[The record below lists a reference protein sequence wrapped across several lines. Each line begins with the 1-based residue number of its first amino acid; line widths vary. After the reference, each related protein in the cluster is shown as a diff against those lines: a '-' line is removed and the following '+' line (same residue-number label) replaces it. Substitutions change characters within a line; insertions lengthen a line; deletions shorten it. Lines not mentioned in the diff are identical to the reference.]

1 MEKHEDN
8 LDKLLKAELEKEA
21 GEIMEEMDSDES
33 LQDISFP
40 EDLDEKMWS
49 KIQEYEEQQKAYEK
63 LSDADK
69 EAIRLGREV
78 QALRGGENTKDHLKK
93 DVENDSYIDNVVPI
107 EYVKHETDNKASDDG
122 TNEEIEKKAG
132 KKRERWQAIAKGA
145 AEQSKRG
152 IVPQVQD
159 VMSFQEAMNYAKEL
173 DVVLVP
179 YELQEGMKATE
190 AVISKIEPDQS
201 VGIFIGPEGG
211 FDESEI
217 EQAKEAG
224 AIPITLGKRI
234 LRTETAGLTTL
245 SILMY
250 HLECREQLD
259 DKNIR

>member
-1 MEKHEDN
+1 MHRFYVEHPASAGKTAVLSPEESAHAARVLRLRPGEEIVLLDGQTLWSAKLEVVN
-8 LDKLLKAELEKEA
+8 DRACEARVLSALPSPEPCAKVTLIQGLPKSDKLEW
-21 GEIMEEMDSDES
+21 IV
-33 LQDISFP
+33 
-40 EDLDEKMWS
+40 
-49 KIQEYEEQQKAYEK
+49 QKAVELGAYRIVPFAAKRSVVK
-63 LSDADK
+63 LD
-69 EAIRLGREV
+69 
-78 QALRGGENTKDHLKK
+78 Q
-93 DVENDSYIDNVVPI
+93 
-107 EYVKHETDNKASDDG
+107 
-122 TNEEIEKKAG
+122 KKAG

-190 AVISKIEPDQS
+190 AVISKIEPGQS

>member
-1 MEKHEDN
+1 M
-8 LDKLLKAELEKEA
+8 
-21 GEIMEEMDSDES
+21 GWIV
-33 LQDISFP
+33 
-40 EDLDEKMWS
+40 
-49 KIQEYEEQQKAYEK
+49 QKAVELGAYCIVPFAAKRSVVK
-63 LSDADK
+63 LD
-69 EAIRLGREV
+69 
-78 QALRGGENTKDHLKK
+78 Q
-93 DVENDSYIDNVVPI
+93 
-107 EYVKHETDNKASDDG
+107 
-122 TNEEIEKKAG
+122 KKAG

-152 IVPQVQD
+152 IVPQVRN
-159 VMSFQEAMNYAKEL
+159 VMSFREAMNYAKEL

-190 AVISKIEPDQS
+190 AVISKIEPGQS

-217 EQAKEAG
+217 DQAKETG

-250 HLECREQLD
+250 HLECREQLE

>member
-1 MEKHEDN
+1 MQQFFAEPSWITESEILIRGADLNHMKNVLRMKVGEDVRINDGQGTTYLCCLNRYEKDQAVLDVFRKLDTETELPSEIILFQGLPKGDKMEW
-8 LDKLLKAELEKEA
+8 
-21 GEIMEEMDSDES
+21 IV
-33 LQDISFP
+33 
-40 EDLDEKMWS
+40 
-49 KIQEYEEQQKAYEK
+49 QKAVELGAYHIVPFAAKRSVVK
-63 LSDADK
+63 LD
-69 EAIRLGREV
+69 
-78 QALRGGENTKDHLKK
+78 Q
-93 DVENDSYIDNVVPI
+93 
-107 EYVKHETDNKASDDG
+107 
-122 TNEEIEKKAG
+122 KKAG

-190 AVISKIEPDQS
+190 AVISKIEPGQS

-217 EQAKEAG
+217 EQAEEAG
-224 AIPITLGKRI
+224 AVPITLGKRI

>member
-1 MEKHEDN
+1 MQHFFADPSCVDGEQIRLAGSDVNHMKNVLRMKSGEEVWVSDGEGM
-8 LDKLLKAELEKEA
+8 DYFCSVEGYEEKEA
-21 GEIMEEMDSDES
+21 VLRVVKKEVSQTELASRLILFQGLPKGDKMEW
-33 LQDISFP
+33 IV
-40 EDLDEKMWS
+40 
-49 KIQEYEEQQKAYEK
+49 QKAVELGAYSIVPFAAKRSVVK
-63 LSDADK
+63 LD
-69 EAIRLGREV
+69 
-78 QALRGGENTKDHLKK
+78 Q
-93 DVENDSYIDNVVPI
+93 
-107 EYVKHETDNKASDDG
+107 
-122 TNEEIEKKAG
+122 KKAG

-190 AVISKIEPDQS
+190 AVISKIEPGQS

-217 EQAKEAG
+217 EQAEEAG
-224 AIPITLGKRI
+224 AGPITLGKRI

>member
-1 MEKHEDN
+1 MDRAEGSRAWS
-8 LDKLLKAELEKEA
+8 LSYCSVCGKAFGCKARSEESRKEERTLA
-21 GEIMEEMDSDES
+21 GNC
-33 LQDISFP
+33 Q
-40 EDLDEKMWS
+40 
-49 KIQEYEEQQKAYEK
+49 
-63 LSDADK
+63 
-69 EAIRLGREV
+69 
-78 QALRGGENTKDHLKK
+78 
-93 DVENDSYIDNVVPI
+93 
-107 EYVKHETDNKASDDG
+107 
-122 TNEEIEKKAG
+122 
-132 KKRERWQAIAKGA
+132 GA

-190 AVISKIEPDQS
+190 AVISKIEPGQS

-217 EQAKEAG
+217 EQAEEAG
-224 AIPITLGKRI
+224 AVPITLGKRI

>member
-1 MEKHEDN
+1 
-8 LDKLLKAELEKEA
+8 
-21 GEIMEEMDSDES
+21 
-33 LQDISFP
+33 
-40 EDLDEKMWS
+40 
-49 KIQEYEEQQKAYEK
+49 
-63 LSDADK
+63 
-69 EAIRLGREV
+69 
-78 QALRGGENTKDHLKK
+78 
-93 DVENDSYIDNVVPI
+93 
-107 EYVKHETDNKASDDG
+107 
-122 TNEEIEKKAG
+122 
-132 KKRERWQAIAKGA
+132 
-145 AEQSKRG
+145 
-152 IVPQVQD
+152 
-159 VMSFQEAMNYAKEL
+159 MSFQEAMNYAKEL

-190 AVISKIEPDQS
+190 AVISKIEPGQS

>member
-1 MEKHEDN
+1 MQRFFVEPHQIDRDRHEIRITGNDVN
-8 LDKLLKAELEKEA
+8 HIVNVLRMKKDEELWISDKEKEYHCVIENA
-21 GEIMEEMDSDES
+21 GEDEVLLHILYVQEPDYELQNRIYLFQGLPKADKME
-33 LQDISFP
+33 LI
-40 EDLDEKMWS
+40 
-49 KIQEYEEQQKAYEK
+49 IQKAVELGAYSIVPFAAKRSVVK
-63 LSDADK
+63 LD
-69 EAIRLGREV
+69 
-78 QALRGGENTKDHLKK
+78 Q
-93 DVENDSYIDNVVPI
+93 
-107 EYVKHETDNKASDDG
+107 
-122 TNEEIEKKAG
+122 KKAG

-190 AVISKIEPDQS
+190 AVISKIEPGQS

-217 EQAKEAG
+217 EQAEEAG
-224 AIPITLGKRI
+224 AVPITLGKRI

>member
-1 MEKHEDN
+1 MQHFFADRSWVQGDKIRLEGSDVNNMKKVLRMKEGEEVQVSDGTGNAYLCQIEGYEGNQAVLKIREKTEKDT
-8 LDKLLKAELEKEA
+8 EL
-21 GEIMEEMDSDES
+21 
-33 LQDISFP
+33 P
-40 EDLDEKMWS
+40 S
-49 KIQEYEEQQKAYEK
+49 KIWLFQGLPKGDMMELIVQKAVELGVYGIVPFAAKRSVVK
-63 LSDADK
+63 LD
-69 EAIRLGREV
+69 
-78 QALRGGENTKDHLKK
+78 Q
-93 DVENDSYIDNVVPI
+93 
-107 EYVKHETDNKASDDG
+107 
-122 TNEEIEKKAG
+122 KKAG

-152 IVPQVQD
+152 LVPQVQD
-159 VMSFQEAMNYAKEL
+159 VMSFREAMNYAKEL

-190 AVISKIEPDQS
+190 AVISKIEPGQS
-201 VGIFIGPEGG
+201 VGSFIGPEGG

-217 EQAKEAG
+217 DQAKEAG

-250 HLECREQLD
+250 HLECREQLE

>member
-1 MEKHEDN
+1 MQRFFVEPHQIDRDRHEIRITGNDVN
-8 LDKLLKAELEKEA
+8 HIVNVLRMKKDEELWISDKEKEYHCVIENA
-21 GEIMEEMDSDES
+21 GEDEVLLHILYVQEPDYELQNRIYLFQGLPKADKME
-33 LQDISFP
+33 LI
-40 EDLDEKMWS
+40 
-49 KIQEYEEQQKAYEK
+49 IQKAVELGAYSIVPFAAKRSVVK
-63 LSDADK
+63 LD
-69 EAIRLGREV
+69 
-78 QALRGGENTKDHLKK
+78 Q
-93 DVENDSYIDNVVPI
+93 
-107 EYVKHETDNKASDDG
+107 
-122 TNEEIEKKAG
+122 KKAG

-190 AVISKIEPDQS
+190 AVISKIEPEQS

-217 EQAKEAG
+217 EQAEEAG
-224 AIPITLGKRI
+224 AVPITLGKRI

>member
-1 MEKHEDN
+1 MQHFFADPSCVDGEQIRLAGSDVNHMKNVLRMKPGEEVWVSDGEGM
-8 LDKLLKAELEKEA
+8 DYFCSVEGYEEKEA
-21 GEIMEEMDSDES
+21 VLRVVKKEVSQTELASRLILFQGLPKGDKMEW
-33 LQDISFP
+33 IV
-40 EDLDEKMWS
+40 
-49 KIQEYEEQQKAYEK
+49 QKAVE
-63 LSDADK
+63 
-69 EAIRLGREV
+69 LG
-78 QALRGGENTKDHLKK
+78 AY
-93 DVENDSYIDNVVPI
+93 SIVPF
-107 EYVKHETDNKASDDG
+107 A
-122 TNEEIEKKAG
+122 A
-132 KKRERWQAIAKGA
+132 KRS
-145 AEQSKRG
+145 EQSKRG

-190 AVISKIEPDQS
+190 AVISKIEPGQS

-217 EQAKEAG
+217 EQAEEAG
-224 AIPITLGKRI
+224 AVPITLGKRI